1 MLNEIDSFVRFR
13 LIPLFSAELSLV
25 LTESCPV
32 LCCAGKWQF
41 GKLKR
46 FVRNEKENDINPV
59 LCSGSGWKLK
69 TQIQPSVKDRAFN
82 SHARKKTA
90 KAFATIATGKFSQVL
105 HIALLYSTKLKG

>member
-46 FVRNEKENDINPV
+46 FMRNEKENDINPV

-69 TQIQPSVKDRAFN
+69 IKSSRVLKIAHLIRTRERKPPKPLQRLPRVSFN
-82 SHARKKTA
+82 
-90 KAFATIATGKFSQVL
+90 KFCTL
-105 HIALLYSTKLKG
+105 RYCTPLN